1 MIVVVKSGPD
11 TTDGRRGVTLARS
24 AGASLV
30 LIQNAVAFAHTGLAG
45 GVGTGATYALEDD
58 LRLRGLGV
66 KDLDERIVR
75 IGYPELVDLLAGADK
90 VVGAF

>member
-24 AGASLV
+24 AGAALV
-30 LIQNAVAFAHTGLAG
+30 LIQNAVVFAHAGLTGGAG
-45 GVGTGATYALEDD
+45 PGAVYALEDD
-58 LRLRGLGV
+58 LRLRGLGP
-66 KDLDERIVR
+66 KDLDEHIVR
-75 IGYPELVDLLAGADK
+75 IDYPKLVDLVAGADN

>member
-24 AGASLV
+24 AGAALI
-30 LIQNAVAFAHTGLAG
+30 LIQNAVAFAHTQMAG
-45 GVGTGATYALEDD
+45 SAGPGAVYALEDD
-58 LRLRGLGV
+58 LRLRGLGA
-66 KDLDERIVR
+66 KDLDERIER
-75 IGYPELVDLLAGADK
+75 IDYPKLVDLLAEADK

>member
-11 TTDGRRGVTLARS
+11 TTDGKRGVTLARS
-24 AGASLV
+24 AGAALI
-30 LIQNAVAFAHTGLAG
+30 LIQNAVAFAHTPMASSAG
-45 GVGTGATYALEDD
+45 PGAVYALEDD
-58 LRLRGLGV
+58 LRLRGLGA

-75 IGYPELVDLLAGADK
+75 IDYPKLVDLLAGADK

>member
-11 TTDGRRGVTLARS
+11 TTDGRRGVTLARG
-24 AGASLV
+24 AGGALV
-30 LIQNAVAFAHTGLAG
+30 LIQNAVAFAHAGLAG
-45 GVGTGATYALEDD
+45 SPGPGPVYALEDD
-58 LRLRGLGV
+58 LRLRGLTA
-66 KDLDERIVR
+66 KDLDERIVQ

>member
-11 TTDGRRGVTLARS
+11 TTDGKRGITLARS
-24 AGASLV
+24 AGAALV
-30 LIQNAVAFAHTGLAG
+30 LIQNAVAFAHTHLAASAG
-45 GVGTGATYALEDD
+45 PGSVYALEDD
-58 LRLRGLGV
+58 LRLRGLGA

-75 IGYPELVDLLAGADK
+75 IDYPKLVDLLAEADK

>member
-24 AGASLV
+24 AGAALI
-30 LIQNAVAFAHTGLAG
+30 LIQNAVVFAHAGLAG
-45 GVGTGATYALEDD
+45 TAAPGAVYALEDD
-58 LRLRGLGV
+58 LRLRGLGAA
-66 KDLDERIVR
+66 DLGERIVR